1 MLYARQ
7 TGEIKLMSYDLLFQK
22 AINLHEHGFLTEA
35 EQIYRQIL
43 ETAPN
48 NPDVLNLLG
57 LVAQAKGINNQAV
70 SLFYQA
76 INHEPNN
83 PAFYFNLALSLDA
96 WGKPYEA
103 IDNYRKALSNDNN
116 IKEAY
121 NNIGNIYKNLNNIPL
136 ATENYQKAINIDKN
150 YAEAQANLAM
160 LHNDIQTLKQLC
172 QKFPDDALS
181 FYFLSQ
187 VYYAQTEYIQ
197 ALTYIEQADI
207 ICPNYDNIKIQI
219 GYILLAQNK
228 ITEAKINFEKALIY
242 NPNSLP
248 ALINL
253 GNIETNFG
261 NFEFAEKHY
270 KKALD
275 LAPKELNAHA
285 NYANMLYLSKRL
297 PEALE
302 EYRKAV
308 IINPNVAEIS
318 NNLGIILKDLEEYE
332 EALGLFFNA
341 LLKQPE
347 REEFS
352 INIAETLVLLHRQ
365 NPENAL
371 KIAQNWLKQN
381 SENTFAQHTL
391 ASLQGE
397 NIADSKIYSE
407 KLFDHFAD
415 NYELVLQR
423 IGYSLPR
430 SFRNLIVDV
439 KGTIVDIGCGSGL
452 IGEAFKTDST
462 TIIGVD
468 ISEKMLEKARIKG
481 CYQEL
486 IKSDIGQYLKTKP
499 QADLIIAADVFV
511 YIGNLDEIIKDCYPT
526 KLAFSIEASQN
537 SNNYTLTAS
546 GRYQHNP
553 DYIEK
558 LLQTNGYNKIE
569 KHNLVLRKENNQDVN
584 GMIFI
589 AR

>member
-1 MLYARQ
+1 
-7 TGEIKLMSYDLLFQK
+7 MSYDLLFQK
-22 AINLHEHGFLTEA
+22 AINLHENGFLTEA

-43 ETAPN
+43 ETAPH

-57 LVAQAKGINNQAV
+57 LVAQAKGIHNQAV

-76 INHEPNN
+76 INYENNN
-83 PAFYFNLALSLDA
+83 PAFYFNLALSLDT
-96 WGKPYEA
+96 WEKPYEA
-103 IDNYRKALSNDNN
+103 IDNYNKALSLDNN

-121 NNIGNIYKNLNNIPL
+121 NNIGNIYKNLNNISL
-136 ATENYQKAINIDKN
+136 AIENYQKAIAIDKN

-160 LHNDIQTLKQLC
+160 STGDIETLKQLS
-172 QKFPDDALS
+172 KKYPNDALS

-187 VYYAQTEYIQ
+187 IYYTQSQYNQ
-197 ALTYIEQADI
+197 ALEYIEQADI
-207 ICPNYDNIKIQI
+207 ICPNYDNIKVQI

-228 ITEAKINFEKALIY
+228 TTEAKINFEKALAY
-242 NPNSLP
+242 NPNSIS

-275 LAPKELNAHA
+275 LDVNELNAHI
-285 NYANMLYLSKRL
+285 NYANMLYLANRL

-302 EYRKAV
+302 ECRQAV
-308 IINPNVAEIS
+308 IINPNIPEVS

-341 LLKQPE
+341 LNKQPE

-352 INIAETLVLLHRQ
+352 INIAETLVLFHRQ
-365 NPENAL
+365 FPENAI
-371 KIAQNWLKQN
+371 KIAQNWLNQFSDN
-381 SENTFAQHTL
+381 VFAQHTL

-430 SFRNLIVDV
+430 SLRKLIMDA
-439 KGTIVDIGCGSGL
+439 KGTIVDLGCGSGL
-452 IGEAFKTDST
+452 VGEAFKTDFT
-462 TIIGVD
+462 QLIGVD
-468 ISEKMLEKARIKG
+468 ISEKMLEKARSKG

-486 IKSDIGQYLKTKP
+486 IKSDIGNYLKTKP
-499 QADLIIAADVFV
+499 KTDLIIAADVFG
-511 YIGNLDEIIKDCYPT
+511 YIGDLAEIIKLCHPI
-526 KLAFSIEASQN
+526 KLAFSIEASLK
-537 SNNYTLTAS
+537 SEDFTLTSS

-553 DYIEK
+553 QYIEK
-558 LLQTNGYNKIE
+558 LLQTTGYNKIE
-569 KHNLVLRKENNQDVN
+569 QHQLVLRQENGKDVK
-584 GMIFI
+584 GIIFI
-589 AR
+589 AS